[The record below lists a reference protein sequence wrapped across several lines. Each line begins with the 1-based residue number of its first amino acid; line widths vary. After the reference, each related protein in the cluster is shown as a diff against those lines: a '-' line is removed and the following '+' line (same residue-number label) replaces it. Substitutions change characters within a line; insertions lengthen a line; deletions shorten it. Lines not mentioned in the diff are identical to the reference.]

1 MELPYQGRAI
11 IEDNFDSVR
20 ITIPSRKNYFIIL
33 FMCAWL
39 CGWFLGEASAIRE
52 ILSAKNKGADLFMI
66 FWLVGWTIGG
76 LFALKTICW
85 QLLGKECIEVG
96 KGVLIMKRQGDPFS
110 KTTFYDLNLCN
121 SFRVQNDQIN
131 AGFGRYNAFRSL
143 NGINNTGTIA
153 FDYGMKTIRFGE
165 SIDEAEGKY
174 LLNLLSK
181 KKILADKNF
190 A

>member
-20 ITIPSRKNYFIIL
+20 ITIPSKRNYFITL
-33 FMCAWL
+33 FMCVWL
-39 CGWFLGEASAIRE
+39 FGWFFGETTAIRTV
-52 ILSAKNKGADLFMI
+52 LDSTNRGADMFMI
-66 FWLVGWTIGG
+66 VWLAAWTMGG
-76 LFALKTICW
+76 LFALKTIYW
-85 QLLGKECIEVG
+85 QLMGKECIEIG
-96 KGVLIMKRQGDPFS
+96 KGVLIMKRQGDPLS
-110 KTTFYDLNLCN
+110 KTTFYDLNSCE

-131 AGFGRYNAFRSL
+131 SGFGSYNTLRSL
-143 NGINNTGTIA
+143 NGRIGTIA

-174 LLNLLSK
+174 LLNLLIT
-181 KKILADKNF
+181 KKILTDKNL